1 MVFKFNGE
9 VIECTPRTAYYI
21 MLIAYLANE
30 KPLGSEC
37 EFSVKGKELYK
48 AINDEF
54 KRRCDI
60 NE

>member
-1 MVFKFNGE
+1 MY
-9 VIECTPRTAYYI
+9 TRTAYYI

-54 KRRCDI
+54 KRKCGI
-60 NE
+60 K